1 MTRGWTGRTP
11 QSGWPDAKG
20 ALKRYFEGEY
30 PMRTK
35 FVLCLS
41 AAAAALASATPAA
54 AHDLG
59 GGFAINGGATVVSD
73 YRFRG
78 ISQTDRRFAVQ
89 GTLSLS
95 HSSGFYAT
103 IWGSSIDDYVAGGS
117 DQEIDFVVGWKRTY
131 GNTTVDVGVLYYYYP
146 GGETLIPGLDT
157 DFFEPYVSV
166 SQAVGPVTLKATAN
180 YAPSQSALSI
190 GAGNEDNLYLAGDVS
205 ASLGHGFT
213 VSGHLGHSFGPSYLT
228 IGDGYTDWNVGVSYT
243 TGPLTLGVQYVDTD
257 ATALSPINARNIS
270 GSGVVASVGVAF

>member
-1 MTRGWTGRTP
+1 
-11 QSGWPDAKG
+11 
-20 ALKRYFEGEY
+20 
-30 PMRTK
+30 MRTK
-35 FVLCLS
+35 FVLCLG
-41 AAAAALASATPAA
+41 AAAAALAAATPAA

-59 GGFAINGGATVVSD
+59 GGFTINGGATVVSD

-89 GTLSLS
+89 GTLSLG
-95 HSSGFYAT
+95 HSSGVYAT

-117 DQEIDFVVGWKRTY
+117 DQEIDFVVGWRKTW
-131 GNTTVDVGVLYYYYP
+131 GSTTVDVGLLYYYYP
-146 GGETLIPGLDT
+146 GGETIVPGLDT
-157 DFFEPYVSV
+157 DFFEPFVSV
-166 SQAVGPVTLKATAN
+166 SHVVGPVTLKATAN

-205 ASLGHGFT
+205 ASLGHGFS

-228 IGDGYTDWNVGVSYT
+228 IGDGYTDWNLGVSYT
-243 TGPLTLGVQYVDTD
+243 TGPLTVGVQYVDTD

>member
-1 MTRGWTGRTP
+1 
-11 QSGWPDAKG
+11 
-20 ALKRYFEGEY
+20 
-30 PMRTK
+30 MRTK
-35 FVLCLS
+35 TFLGLM
-41 AAAAALASATPAA
+41 AAAATLALTATPAA

-59 GGFAINGGATVVSD
+59 GGFSINGGATVVSD

-103 IWGSSIDDYVAGGS
+103 VWGSSIDDYVAGGS
-117 DQEIDFVVGWKRTY
+117 DQEIDFIAGWKRTY
-131 GNTTVDVGVLYYYYP
+131 GNTTIDVGLLYYYYP
-146 GGETLIPGLDT
+146 NSAAIIPGYNS
-157 DFFEPYVSV
+157 DFIEPYVSV
-166 SQAVGPVTLKATAN
+166 SQAIGPVTAKVTAN

-190 GAGNEDNLYLAGDVS
+190 GAGNEDNLYLAGDLS

-213 VSGHLGHSFGPSYLT
+213 VSGHIGHSFGPSYLT
-228 IGDGYTDWNVGVSYT
+228 IGDGYTDWNVGVAYT

-257 ATALSPINARNIS
+257 DTFITPVTGRNAS
-270 GSGVVASVGVAF
+270 GSGVVGSVGVAF

>member
-1 MTRGWTGRTP
+1 MHDRI
-11 QSGWPDAKG
+11 
-20 ALKRYFEGEY
+20 
-30 PMRTK
+30 
-35 FVLCLS
+35 VLGLGV
-41 AAAAALASATPAA
+41 ALAACAFAAPAM

-59 GGFAINGGATVVSD
+59 GGFTITGGATIVSD

-89 GTLSLS
+89 GTLSLG
-95 HSSGFYAT
+95 HASGFYAT
-103 IWGSSIDDYVAGGS
+103 VWGSSIDDYVAGGS
-117 DQEIDFVVGWKRTY
+117 DQEIDLVAGWKRTD
-131 GNTTVDVGVLYYYYP
+131 GNTTIDVGVLYYYYP

-190 GAGNEDNLYLAGDVS
+190 GNGNEHNLYLAGDVS
-205 ASLGHGFT
+205 ASLGHGFS

-228 IGDGYTDWNVGVSYT
+228 IGDGYTDWNLGVSYT
-243 TGPLTLGVQYVDTD
+243 TGPLTVGVQYVDTD
-257 ATALSPINARNIS
+257 DTALSPINNRNIA
-270 GSGVVASVGVAF
+270 GSGVVASVGVSF